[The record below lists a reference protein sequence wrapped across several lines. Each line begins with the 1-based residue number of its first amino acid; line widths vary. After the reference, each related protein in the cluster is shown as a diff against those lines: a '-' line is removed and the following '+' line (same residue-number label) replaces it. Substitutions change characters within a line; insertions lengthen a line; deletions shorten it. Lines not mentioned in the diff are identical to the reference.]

1 MTETAQN
8 AIELLTQLIA
18 IPSFSSEEK
27 TAADVFQS
35 YVESRG
41 YVCHRKGNNLWLTS
55 AHNVE
60 GKPVMML
67 NSHIDTVKPVK
78 AWTHN
83 PFAPEVIDGKLYG
96 LGSNDA
102 GASLVSLLHVFFE
115 LAKKPQSYNLILA
128 VSAEEETTGSNGMEL
143 LMNELPKIDVAV
155 VGEPTRMQMAVAEK
169 GLMVLDC
176 KTLGKAGHAAR
187 NEGENALYKALQ
199 DIEWFRNHRFERVSD
214 FLGEVKMTVTVIK
227 AGSQHNVVPD
237 RCKFVVDVRSNE
249 LYSNT
254 ELLEEIKRHVSCVVK
269 PRPFLLKSS
278 FIDLRHPLVHRGK
291 AMGMQ
296 MFGSP
301 TTSDQSFVS
310 CPSIKLGPGD
320 SARSHTADEF
330 VYLHEIE
337 NGIRTYLELLDGL
350 IIPKHEDNRMR
361 HQRRKEYI

>member
-1 MTETAQN
+1 MTELAQN
-8 AIELLTQLIA
+8 AIELLTRLIA
-18 IPSFSSEEK
+18 IPSFSCEEK

-35 YVESRG
+35 YVESQG
-41 YVCHRKGNNLWLTS
+41 YTCHRRGNNLWMTS
-55 AHNVE
+55 PFYDE
-60 GKPVMML
+60 SKPTLML
-67 NSHIDTVKPVK
+67 NSHIDTVKPVR
-78 AWTHN
+78 AWTRD
-83 PFAPEVIDGKLYG
+83 PFAPTVNDGKLYG

-115 LAKKPQSYNLILA
+115 LAAKPQPYNLILA
-128 VSAEEETTGSNGMEL
+128 VSAEEEITGSNGMEL

-176 KTLGKAGHAAR
+176 KAIGKAGHAAR
-187 NEGENALYKALQ
+187 EEGDNAIYKALQ
-199 DIEWFRNHRFERVSD
+199 DIDWFRNYRFPRVSD

-237 RCKFVVDVRSNE
+237 RCSFVVDVRSNE
-249 LYSNT
+249 LYSNS
-254 ELLEEIKRHVSCVVK
+254 EILEIIKQHVACTIK
-269 PRPFLLKSS
+269 PRAFLLKSS
-278 FIDLRHPLVHRGK
+278 FIDMRHPLVKRGN
-291 AMGMQ
+291 AMGMEL
-296 MFGSP
+296 FGSP

-310 CPSIKLGPGD
+310 CPSIKMGPGD

-350 IIPKHEDNRMR
+350 TIPTHQDRMR
-361 HQRRKEYI
+361 HQRRKEYS